1 LYSKRLLPGWDGQTK
16 IGEVGLLSTHV
27 VTQMQLR
34 DRFVFD
40 ARENILFIDL
50 AGLRIETRE
59 QVDETRRLV
68 REILESRGRKA
79 YAIVN
84 YEGTEIAPE
93 MVDYYGE
100 SIKELYD
107 RYSLTTVRYSSSGL
121 TRSVLRYLGA
131 AKDLESNIFATREEA
146 IRAIEELKNRSRL
159 AKEVSARSLL
169 NPRQSLVGKLALGWI
184 LLLLAL
190 VLIYLGAGLLMQPEQ
205 LPVFRSALTGAV
217 VSLLVGAV
225 ISTAILIFTV
235 IRPLRQIEEMAGH
248 FRLGRVN
255 ESIAVDR
262 QDEVGQLATTI
273 NEAALQ
279 LQQEIERLSG
289 LYHISLMMG
298 TGAEVS
304 QICEL
309 LTRKIARLLGA
320 EVCVILLY
328 DESQNCIRAQVPAY
342 GMEDRH
348 LVSLRFALE
357 ETSIATRVFTTGEP
371 YLTNDARQDPLLS
384 AKAAGNIREMLAV
397 PLKAG
402 QHMLGIIEV
411 INKTGGFLE
420 AEKRLVTIF
429 ATQAAQLLR
438 NAQLF
443 QQVRESEERYR
454 QIFENA
460 VDGLYRST
468 PSGALVTINPALAL
482 MLGYRTPEELA
493 SINLIED
500 LFVDQTA
507 AKRLIK
513 QLADEGQV
521 LDVECDLQRHSGE
534 PMPARLSIRV
544 VTDAADSQ
552 VFHLGIVKDITEQKR
567 LSQQLIISERLAV
580 VGELV
585 AGVAHEVRNPLFG
598 ITTTLSALAREL
610 KDRTTVQPF
619 IDVVMTEVSRL
630 NYLMEQLLEH
640 SRPVRLDPDTSALRI
655 VIEEVAE
662 EFRAAANEKGVSL
675 VVDYHEPEGPRVD
688 RRKMHGVFTNLFENA
703 LQHTGRGGQIR
714 LFSPGQMKTS
724 SEIQIEVSDTGAG
737 IAVENRHKVFEPFF
751 TTRRN
756 GVGLGLAIV
765 RKTIHDHGG
774 TIGLL
779 PNGDSGTTFVIRLPV
794 A

>member
-1 LYSKRLLPGWDGQTK
+1 
-16 IGEVGLLSTHV
+16 
-27 VTQMQLR
+27 MQLR

-40 ARENILFIDL
+40 PEENILFIDL

-59 QVDETRRLV
+59 QVDETRRAV
-68 REILESRGRKA
+68 REILESRGRRA
-79 YAIVN
+79 YSIVN

-93 MVDYYGE
+93 IVDYYGE

-121 TRSVLRYLGA
+121 TRSMLRYLGA

-146 IRAIEELKNRSRL
+146 IRAIDELKNRSQIAR
-159 AKEVSARSLL
+159 KVSARSAFD
-169 NPRQSLVGKLALGWI
+169 PRQSLVGKLAVGW
-184 LLLLAL
+184 LLLLL
-190 VLIYLGAGLLMQPEQ
+190 VLGLCYVGGRLWIAPEQ
-205 LPVFRSALTGAV
+205 LHLFHGALAGAAL
-217 VSLLVGAV
+217 SLVAAALV
-225 ISTAILIFTV
+225 STAILLVTV
-235 IRPLRQIEEMAGH
+235 IKPLRQIEDLAGH
-248 FRLGRVN
+248 LRLGTVIEPLKTN
-255 ESIAVDR
+255 R
-262 QDEVGQLATTI
+262 QDEVGQLANTI

-328 DESQNCIRAQVPAY
+328 DERQNCILAQVPAY
-342 GMEDRH
+342 GMEDQQ
-348 LVSLRFALE
+348 LASLRFALE
-357 ETSIATRVFTTGEP
+357 EKSIATRVFTTGEP
-371 YLTNDARQDPLLS
+371 YLTNDARHDPLLS
-384 AKAAGNIREMLAV
+384 GKANGLIRELLAV

-402 QHMLGIIEV
+402 QHMLGTIEV
-411 INKTGGFLE
+411 INKAGGFLE
-420 AEKRLVTIF
+420 EEKRLVTIF
-429 ATQAAQLLR
+429 AAQAAHLLR

-443 QQVRESEERYR
+443 EQVRESEERYR

-468 PSGALVTINPALAL
+468 TKGELVTINPALAL
-482 MLGYRTPEELA
+482 MLGYRTPGELA
-493 SINLIED
+493 HINLIDD

-507 AKRLIK
+507 AVRLLKRL
-513 QLADEGQV
+513 ADSGQV
-521 LDVECDLQRHSGE
+521 LDLECDLKRRSGE

-610 KDRTTVQPF
+610 EDRTAVQPF

-640 SRPVRLDPDTSALRI
+640 SRPVRLDPDISALGI
-655 VIEEVAE
+655 VIQEVAE
-662 EFRAAANEKGVSL
+662 EFRAAANEKGIEL
-675 VVDYHEPEGPRVD
+675 IIDYHNTHGPRVD

-714 LFSPGQMKTS
+714 LVSKKQPSVS
-724 SEIQIEVSDTGAG
+724 SEVQIEVSDTGAG
-737 IAVENRHKVFEPFF
+737 IALENRHKVFEPFF
-751 TTRRN
+751 TTRPN

-774 TIGLL
+774 TIGLRT
-779 PNGDSGTTFVIRLPV
+779 NGDVGTIFVIKLPIGE
-794 A
+794 

>member
-1 LYSKRLLPGWDGQTK
+1 
-16 IGEVGLLSTHV
+16 
-27 VTQMQLR
+27 MQLR
-34 DRFVFD
+34 DRFVYD
-40 ARENILFIDL
+40 PEENILFIDL

-68 REILESRGRKA
+68 REILEVRGRRA

-84 YEGTEIAPE
+84 YEGTEIVPE
-93 MVDYYGE
+93 IVDYYGE

-146 IRAIEELKNRSRL
+146 IRAIEELKERSRL
-159 AKEVSARSLL
+159 AVEKSSHSVFDPRRSLL
-169 NPRQSLVGKLALGWI
+169 GKLAGAW
-184 LLLLAL
+184 LLLLL
-190 VLIYLGAGLLMQPEQ
+190 VIVSSYLIARARIAPEQ
-205 LPVFRSALTGAV
+205 LELFRGAFIGAIS
-217 VSLLVGAV
+217 SLFAAALVGVV
-225 ISTAILIFTV
+225 IVLVNV
-235 IRPLRQIEEMAGH
+235 IRPLRQIEVHAGH
-248 FRLGRVN
+248 LSLGRAL
-255 ESIAVDR
+255 EPIKIDR
-262 QDEVGQLATTI
+262 QDEVGQLARTI
-273 NEAALQ
+273 NDAALQ

-309 LTRKIARLLGA
+309 LTRKIARLLDA

-328 DESQNCIRAQVPAY
+328 DESQNCLLAQVPAY
-342 GMEDRH
+342 GMEDQELR
-348 LVSLRFALE
+348 SLRFAPDE
-357 ETSIATRVFTTGEP
+357 MSIATRVFTTGEP
-371 YLTNDARQDPLLS
+371 YLTNDARRDPLLS
-384 AKAAGNIREMLAV
+384 VKAIGNIRELLAV

-402 QHMLGIIEV
+402 QHMLGTLEV
-411 INKTGGFLE
+411 INKQGGFLE
-420 AEKRLVTIF
+420 EEKRLVMIF
-429 ATQAAQLLR
+429 AAQAAHLLR

-443 QQVRESEERYR
+443 EQVRESEERYR

-468 PSGALVTINPALAL
+468 PKGELVTINPALAL
-482 MLGYRTPEELA
+482 MLGYQTPEEMA
-493 SINLIED
+493 SINLIEN
-500 LFVDQTA
+500 LFVDQAAATRITA
-507 AKRLIK
+507 
-513 QLADEGQV
+513 QLLATGEV
-521 LDVECDLQRHSGE
+521 LDVECDLKRRNGE
-534 PMPARLSIRV
+534 PMPGRLSIRA
-544 VTDAADSQ
+544 VTDATDNQ

-598 ITTTLSALAREL
+598 ITTTLSALAREF
-610 KDRTTVQPF
+610 KGQETVQPY

-640 SRPVRLDPDTSALRI
+640 SRPVRLDPDVAALRM

-662 EFRAAANEKGVSL
+662 EFRAAANERGVGL
-675 VVDYHEPEGPRVD
+675 EIDYHDHDHDGPRVD

-714 LFSPGQMKTS
+714 LVAKRQTGHAA
-724 SEIQIEVSDTGAG
+724 EIQLEVSDTGAG
-737 IAVENRHKVFEPFF
+737 IALENRHKVFEPFF
-751 TTRRN
+751 TTRPN

-774 TIGLL
+774 TIALGS
-779 PNGDSGTTFVIRLPV
+779 NGDTGTTFVIKLPLSG
-794 A
+794 AKGEA